1 LKTPWNF
8 TTKEE
13 EKVVRSRLGKKFEPL
28 NTTPKDKL
36 NKTPSECDIQAG
48 HTNNW
53 LLIDLCLMSTINK
66 KNVKILNYDLHLHDL
81 NFKQSKTCK
90 KHERV

>member
-13 EKVVRSRLGKKFEPL
+13 EKVVRSRLGKKIEPM

-36 NKTPSECDIQAG
+36 SKTPPHCDIQVG
-48 HTNNW
+48 HTNNG
-53 LLIDLCLMSTINK
+53 LLIDLCLMSITNK
-66 KNVKILNYDLHLHDL
+66 KNV
-81 NFKQSKTCK
+81 NF
-90 KHERV
+90 EL

>member
-13 EKVVRSRLGKKFEPL
+13 EKVVRSRLGKKIEPM

-36 NKTPSECDIQAG
+36 SNTPQHCDIQVG
-48 HTNNW
+48 HTNNG
-53 LLIDLCLMSTINK
+53 LLIDLFLMSIINK
-66 KNVKILNYDLHLHDL
+66 KNVK
-81 NFKQSKTCK
+81 F
-90 KHERV
+90 